1 MIASSICLSHFCMFF
16 FNANLGV
23 ATIGSTWSFLISF
36 LHSFLKEMP
45 LHFWPGCR
53 LQVATSNQQIGGW
66 NESMICKANLW
77 EGNIYSPWAD
87 GGSGL
92 LAPSRETGDWIKM
105 CTYSKTKEQSLD
117 VHVLDLQSSSM
128 DSLWIGSQKHHVGF
142 SCCAMLI
149 GTEAA
154 VSELTV
160 LASGQNKQ
168 DELSLLGHYFG
179 DKFCWQDSSPI
190 IIIKSRAK
198 VFTNV
203 RQTNYQMLGSVESWC
218 QGDKSSSQ
226 ALAVAH
232 FHPLFMCIFVY
243 I

>member
-1 MIASSICLSHFCMFF
+1 MEDPDSDCVQLV
-16 FNANLGV
+16 GKQ
-23 ATIGSTWSFLISF
+23 T
-36 LHSFLKEMP
+36 
-45 LHFWPGCR
+45 
-53 LQVATSNQQIGGW
+53 
-66 NESMICKANLW
+66 
-77 EGNIYSPWAD
+77 Y
-87 GGSGL
+87 
-92 LAPSRETGDWIKM
+92 RETGDCIKM

-117 VHVLDLQSSSM
+117 VHVLDLQSSLM
-128 DSLWIGSQKHHVGF
+128 ESLWTGSQKHHVGF

-203 RQTNYQMLGSVESWC
+203 RQTNYQMLGSVES
-218 QGDKSSSQ
+218 
-226 ALAVAH
+226 
-232 FHPLFMCIFVY
+232 
-243 I
+243 